1 MKYLA
6 LEGSNGK
13 YFNAVKRVWRGKI
26 GQLEKSGNKSELV
39 RDKAELTWWKNDLET
54 ALWDAKQRRG

>member
-13 YFNAVKRVWRGKI
+13 YFDAVQRVWRGKI
-26 GQLEKSGNKSELV
+26 GHLEKSGNKSELV
-39 RDKAELTWWKNDLET
+39 RDKAEFTRWKNDLET